1 MAQNLHSFIH
11 FFGTAWR
18 NLVVVFTTAL
28 RTPYFM
34 KSVSVELRQI
44 SCLSEVFWKQEWEL
58 WSFFLFKKSKQ
69 KIQHKTKWTLVCN
82 DWEMSFHRGSTIK
95 EVYRSFEWMFINFVR
110 YLCFPYQTILLWNKG
125 KLWNKNYEEL
135 NFGLYSKTWVLRKV
149 AISTVKCNMPGT
161 KACFC

>member
-1 MAQNLHSFIH
+1 MKESSGCIH
-11 FFGTAWR
+11 HCTPNSLFHEISQCRIETDLMPFRSILKTGMGT
-18 NLVVVFTTAL
+18 L
-28 RTPYFM
+28 
-34 KSVSVELRQI
+34 K
-44 SCLSEVFWKQEWEL
+44 
-58 WSFFLFKKSKQ
+58 FFLFKKSKQ